1 MSPRHRTCKYKREG
15 SNEPSRL
22 YLQKGGCARAMRRL
36 AVLLATV
43 ALLTCARLPCEST
56 VEAEEDW
63 IGTVI
68 TPQLFVRTAPSC
80 DAPTVTALASGE
92 QVAVV
97 EEVQGEAVEGKY
109 STWYRTPS
117 GYYVYGR
124 YVAQRNGGPG
134 RWIDVDLTKQITTA
148 MVDREPVYG
157 AEVTVGSSAFETPTG
172 VYSILRRVENETMDS
187 ASIGIPRDGPGGYY
201 ITGVL
206 YTQYFTNHGHALHYN
221 YWVEP
226 TAFGNFPTS
235 HGCIG
240 LKLAD
245 AQFFWDFADIGTPVV
260 IHE

>member
-1 MSPRHRTCKYKREG
+1 MSH
-15 SNEPSRL
+15 
-22 YLQKGGCARAMRRL
+22 L
-36 AVLLATV
+36 AVLLAV
-43 ALLTCARLPCEST
+43 LALLTGAALSGGSA

-63 IGTVI
+63 TGTVV
-68 TPQLFVRTAPSC
+68 TPELLVRTAPSSS
-80 DAPTVTALASGE
+80 APTVMALTSGE
-92 QVAVV
+92 KVAVV
-97 EEVQGEAVEGKY
+97 DEVQGEAVEGQY

-124 YVAQRNGGPG
+124 YVVQRNGGPG

-148 MVDREPVYG
+148 MIDREPVFG

-226 TAFGNFPTS
+226 NAFGNFPTS

-245 AQFFWDFADIGTPVV
+245 AQYFWDFADIGTPVL